1 MLQCSKSAASA
12 QENQMLKITPFV
24 DASKASVD
32 SLSGMS
38 AQALQGAEQLSALN
52 LQVTKTMLAE
62 ATAFS
67 QAVLSAKSPAE
78 LGKVQ
83 TAALQAAPQKALA
96 YGLQVKDIF
105 AAATLSQNSA
115 VEAQVADLQAKF
127 LEGIQGALKNAPGSE
142 QTLALVNSA
151 VAAANNARA
160 GVNQA
165 SKQLSDALAANVQKI
180 TEAAA
185 ATSRGSLAT
194 T

>member
-1 MLQCSKSAASA
+1 
-12 QENQMLKITPFV
+12 MLKITPFV